1 MCLFL
6 LFFFPHFLIVVCL
19 YMFSK
24 SLCLRYGF
32 LETRS
37 LCLRYG
43 FLEKGISR
51 EADSLSPGIKVRL
64 AYILHFPDP
73 INSFAKGWIILGMV
87 LVVGRVNVISLWSQS
102 SSYHIKSFWQIVS
115 TSSTD

>member
-6 LFFFPHFLIVVCL
+6 LIFFPHFLIVVCL
-19 YMFSK
+19 YMFSR

-32 LETRS
+32 LET
-37 LCLRYG
+37 G
-43 FLEKGISR
+43 VSR

-73 INSFAKGWIILGMV
+73 INRFAKGWIILGMV
-87 LVVGRVNVISLWSQS
+87 LVVGKVFVISLWSQS
-102 SSYHIKSFWQIVS
+102 SSYHSFWQIVS